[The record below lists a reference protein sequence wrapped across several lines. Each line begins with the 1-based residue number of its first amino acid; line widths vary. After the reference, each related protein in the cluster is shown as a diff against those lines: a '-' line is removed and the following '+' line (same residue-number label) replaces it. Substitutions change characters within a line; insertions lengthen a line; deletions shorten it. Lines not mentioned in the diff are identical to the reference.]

1 MSTAA
6 RWSDGN
12 KVRDGIIARAGHKMA
27 TIAAQVHVKL
37 DELERKTAEMI
48 NAVCLYTS
56 GAQHPPNS
64 VMFDFYFM

>member
-1 MSTAA
+1 
-6 RWSDGN
+6 
-12 KVRDGIIARAGHKMA
+12 MA